1 MKRDD
6 SLTIAFYDLVSEEK
20 YKLLMTVYLTNITIV
35 VVMFYFD
42 NRDSFENLNNWIDFV
57 KTSYTKV
64 HKEFI
69 IVGNKSDIEDKKV
82 TEEELIEFTSKNNL
96 ELIKISCLNQ
106 EGIDELMKK
115 VIEIYNTK
123 VKFS

>member
-1 MKRDD
+1 MK
-6 SLTIAFYDLVSEEK
+6 L
-20 YKLLMTVYLTNITIV
+20 YLKNITIV

-42 NRDSFENLNNWIDFV
+42 NRDFFEHLNNWIDYV
-57 KTSYTKV
+57 KTSFPND

-82 TEEELIEFTSKNNL
+82 TEEELKEYTSKNNL
-96 ELIKISCLNQ
+96 EFFKISCLQQ
-106 EGIDELMKK
+106 EGIDELMEK

-123 VKFS
+123 VKYS